1 MKATFPAAVLCAL
14 AVTLASCGGGS
25 SSSGLFGGIISAQQN
40 YEEKS
45 DKLTGS
51 MNEHNYQSRQEEAD
65 KLKEETA
72 RKIEADATGLSGRE
86 APCEAEASQLAIKE
100 PITLLFD
107 GMNHLRPM
115 FKLEGK
121 VVASA
126 DLSLNADPSDLKGEK
141 LLSGGKV
148 TVTVTMPV
156 ALDIL
161 DKDGNVLR
169 HMNEIGVLPAENL
182 GTSAVVKAGTPVD
195 LNGCIV
201 VDKELEGATTFRL
214 SIDLSKAPYTSRG
227 LK

>member
-51 MNEHNYQSRQEEAD
+51 MNE
-65 KLKEETA
+65 
-72 RKIEADATGLSGRE
+72 
-86 APCEAEASQLAIKE
+86 
-100 PITLLFD
+100 
-107 GMNHLRPM
+107 
-115 FKLEGK
+115 
-121 VVASA
+121 
-126 DLSLNADPSDLKGEK
+126 
-141 LLSGGKV
+141 
-148 TVTVTMPV
+148 
-156 ALDIL
+156 
-161 DKDGNVLR
+161 
-169 HMNEIGVLPAENL
+169 IGVLPAENL

-195 LNGCIV
+195 LNGCIA

>member
-1 MKATFPAAVLCAL
+1 
-14 AVTLASCGGGS
+14 
-25 SSSGLFGGIISAQQN
+25 
-40 YEEKS
+40 
-45 DKLTGS
+45 
-51 MNEHNYQSRQEEAD
+51 
-65 KLKEETA
+65 
-72 RKIEADATGLSGRE
+72 
-86 APCEAEASQLAIKE
+86 
-100 PITLLFD
+100 
-107 GMNHLRPM
+107 M

-126 DLSLNADPSDLKGEK
+126 DLSLNADPSDLKGEE

-169 HMNEIGVLPAENL
+169 HTNEIGVLPAENL